1 MKDIST
7 PVPPHEVRAVIKKS
21 LENAAL
27 VNYERLSEEA
37 RIEGKCAEMSLNAKV
52 WPNIHYFLSAELAHP
67 PQEEVIGEVV
77 IPPARKLQDLI
88 RLAELCVDLLRQ
100 NEEFYAE
107 VISTLSSI
115 CVVLSCCHQ
124 HQLLCE
130 NWLFE
135 HENCAGVY
143 YFKTLFIDNEYC
155 NCYHKNLHISSWVVN
170 GMLFWCLM

>member
-37 RIEGKCAEMSLNAKV
+37 RIEGKCAEMLLSLTSCPIFTILL
-52 WPNIHYFLSAELAHP
+52 WPAELAHP

-107 VISTLSSI
+107 VICTISPI
-115 CVVLSCCHQ
+115 YVVLSCCHQ

-135 HENCAGVY
+135 HEKCAGVVN
-143 YFKTLFIDNEYC
+143 YFKTLFIVV
-155 NCYHKNLHISSWVVN
+155 LHRN
-170 GMLFWCLM
+170 YRKERKTEF